1 MLNCIHLSN
10 EITLQTCIEISH
22 GITEVLTSVS
32 KVKTSFILQ
41 NPHIGFPLHVYT
53 LHKM

>member
-1 MLNCIHLSN
+1 MLHCIHLSN

-22 GITEVLTSVS
+22 GITEVLTSIS

-41 NPHIGFPLHVYT
+41 NPRIGFPLHVYT